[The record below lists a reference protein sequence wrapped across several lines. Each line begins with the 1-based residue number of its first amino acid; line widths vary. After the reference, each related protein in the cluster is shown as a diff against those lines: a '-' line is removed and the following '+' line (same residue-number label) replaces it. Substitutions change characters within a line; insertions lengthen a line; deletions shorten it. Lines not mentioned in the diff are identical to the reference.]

1 MILGARH
8 AKDDKDER
16 AAAQALV
23 AQAAAANRNAE
34 RRNNMFMAEATKETV
49 VGPPSLALLSLFLFL
64 YLVEARRCC

>member
-1 MILGARH
+1 MRH
-8 AKDDKDER
+8 AKVDEAKR

-34 RRNNMFMAEATKETV
+34 QRHNMVMAEETKETV